1 MNMSH
6 DGVIVM
12 IMKYYF
18 DLSIKIFD
26 VGKFNTK
33 LCSPKCWGEPEQAPQ
48 LARSMAAWY
57 MIVSQFI
64 TLYVDGWA
72 ELS

>member
-1 MNMSH
+1 MNMFH

-18 DLSIKIFD
+18 GVSIKIFD

-33 LCSPKCWGEPEQAPQ
+33 LCSPEM
-48 LARSMAAWY
+48 L
-57 MIVSQFI
+57 
-64 TLYVDGWA
+64 GWA
-72 ELS
+72 RASPPN